1 MSEVLQ
7 AEVSGAPSRAESV
20 WLPWVAGL
28 LTLLAIGLL
37 ALVHIQVSE
46 KDSLALHHELPRW
59 SVLPFAALLG
69 AIAIAPLAA
78 PRAWDSHAV
87 KAAVV
92 AGLSAPLALYLVA
105 GFGSAGAHELFEKSR
120 EYVSFLC
127 LLGAL
132 FVIAGGV
139 LVEGSLS
146 GTPLMN
152 AAMLGIGALLASLIG
167 TTGASMVLIRPFL
180 RANRTRED
188 RSHLVVFFIFVVS
201 NCGGLLT
208 PLGDPP
214 LFLGFLKG
222 VPFQWAAQ
230 RLWAPWLFVNGV
242 LIALFHVYDQ
252 VVFQREEA
260 RRPGSQLEEV
270 LRHEPLRV
278 RGAFNLLFLFG
289 VVAVIFL
296 SGSGG
301 LNGGRSWPFGVQ
313 EAAMLALAAASYL
326 STPRAVH
333 ESNAFSFAPLAEVA
347 LLFAGIFTTM
357 IPALLL
363 LNAHASAIG
372 LSRPWHFFW
381 GSGLLSS
388 VLDNAP
394 TYLAFA
400 SAAAGIHGIAP
411 DGRYLE
417 ALVQR
422 GSGDALLMAVAAG
435 SVLMGANTYIGNGP
449 NFMVKAIAERDGVSM
464 PSFHGYVG
472 YSAAVLLPIFLAVT
486 LLFFR

>member
-1 MSEVLQ
+1 MSDALDLTPQ
-7 AEVSGAPSRAESV
+7 ALSPAGASKGP
-20 WLPWVAGL
+20 LTAGL
-28 LTLLAIGLL
+28 ALLAAIAGLA
-37 ALVHIQVSE
+37 ALSFE
-46 KDSLALHHELPRW
+46 APAAAAAALHHQLPVW
-59 SVLPFAALLG
+59 TVLPFVALLA
-69 AIAIAPLAA
+69 AIAIAPLAV
-78 PRAWDSHAV
+78 PHAWESNRV

-92 AGLSAPLALYLVA
+92 VGLSLPLALYLVA
-105 GFGSAGAHELFEKSR
+105 AFGAAGAHELLEKSR

-132 FVIAGGV
+132 FVIAGGI

-152 AAMLGIGALLASLIG
+152 AAMLGIGAVLASFIG

-222 VPFQWAAQ
+222 VPFQWSAE
-230 RLWAPWLFVNGV
+230 RLWSVWLFVNGA
-242 LIALFHVYDQ
+242 LIVLFHVYDQ
-252 VVFQREEA
+252 VVFQREEM

-270 LRHEPLRV
+270 LQHEPLRV
-278 RGAFNLLFLFG
+278 RGAFNLLFLLG
-289 VVAVIFL
+289 VVAVIYL

-301 LNGGRSWPFGVQ
+301 FRGGRAWPFGIQ
-313 EAAMLALAAASYL
+313 EAAMLGLAAASYL
-326 STPRAVH
+326 TTPRATH
-333 ESNAFSFAPLAEVA
+333 EANAFSFAPLAEVA
-347 LLFAGIFTTM
+347 LLFAGIFATM
-357 IPALLL
+357 TPALLL
-363 LNAHASAIG
+363 LNARAGALG

-394 TYLAFA
+394 TYLTFA

-449 NFMVKAIAERDGVSM
+449 NFMVKAIAESNGVSM

-472 YSAAVLLPIFLAVT
+472 YSAAVLLPLFAAAT
-486 LLFFR
+486 FLFFR